1 MVTGPQFH
9 KTELRFGLALYT
21 ASLDCTPGRSAVAG
35 HRQLLPDTF
44 PKETEKEK
52 TSLQDL
58 MKKNGEGEQDGQR
71 AEKERSSSVCFVR
84 MSGTQSYTQFL
95 NITKLCAQ
103 PPLEI
108 NEYEN
113 HESQSSL
120 LSLLSR
126 TCSSSSPC
134 SRSGSSS

>member
-35 HRQLLPDTF
+35 QRQLLPDTF

-71 AEKERSSSVCFVR
+71 AEKREEFKCPFCQNVW
-84 MSGTQSYTQFL
+84 YTVLYTVF
-95 NITKLCAQ
+95 K
-103 PPLEI
+103 
-108 NEYEN
+108 YY
-113 HESQSSL
+113 
-120 LSLLSR
+120 
-126 TCSSSSPC
+126 
-134 SRSGSSS
+134 